1 MEDFFPFTRT
11 GSLLPG
17 LLPEP
22 ELDLSMLGQA
32 DLSIEEELMSAPAEE
47 ELARVRSEL
56 ELEPGSAVV
65 ELGCDLVE
73 PAL

>member
-1 MEDFFPFTRT
+1 
-11 GSLLPG
+11 
-17 LLPEP
+17 
-22 ELDLSMLGQA
+22 MLGQA

-56 ELEPGSAVV
+56 ELEPGSTVV